1 MYEVLY
7 LNIDDKALLAAL
19 NDSSLFANTNPSF
32 IIFSLAEDV
41 NAALFTNA
49 AEFCKHIS
57 TEAAFIHSWYRVVLM
72 CFCSPLSK

>member
-7 LNIDDKALLAAL
+7 LKIDGKALLAAL
-19 NDSSLFANTNPSF
+19 NDSSPLQIQLNPSF
-32 IIFSLAEDV
+32 IIFSLAEDI

-57 TEAAFIHSWYRVVLM
+57 TEAAFIHSWYRVSGLDV
-72 CFCSPLSK
+72 FF